1 MRLFHKDLLS
11 VLPTMQLKGQF
22 SNGVSRMNSVHT
34 ANKLTEKDINRFKD
48 EIKEQFSL
56 DGVPL
61 IVSIIKLDEK

>member
-1 MRLFHKDLLS
+1 MKYLVFAEI
-11 VLPTMQLKGQF
+11 PI

-34 ANKLTEKDINRFKD
+34 ANKLTEKDINRFKN

>member
-1 MRLFHKDLLS
+1 MKYLVFAEI
-11 VLPTMQLKGQF
+11 PI
-22 SNGVSRMNSVHT
+22 SNGVSHMNSVHT

>member
-1 MRLFHKDLLS
+1 MKYLVFAEI
-11 VLPTMQLKGQF
+11 PI